1 MGIIKAKNVVH
12 EFFRRDEEG
21 NVESITT
28 ALDHVNLDVKAG
40 QFIAILGHNGSG
52 KSTLAKHINALLT
65 PTEGVIW
72 VDGMDVLD
80 EDNTIPIRK
89 TAGMVFQNPDNQI
102 IASVVEED
110 VGFGPENIGV
120 PTEEI
125 WTRVNQS
132 LEAVDMVKY
141 RKHSPNKLSGGQKQ
155 RVAIAGVVAMEP
167 KCIVF
172 DEPTAMLDP
181 NGRKE
186 VIATAHDLDKKKG
199 VTIILITHYMEEVEI
214 LCDRIII
221 LDRGKII
228 AQGTSDELKA
238 LAKIEEK
245 VTIETKHFKAEFLE
259 KLQAAPNVDK
269 AEYAGHQLVIT
280 YKSGKNNV
288 AKLIEELSAAGITC
302 NKIFS
307 ERPTLNDVFLELTGK
322 ELRD

>member
-1 MGIIKAKNVVH
+1 MEMIQTEKLVYEYEK
-12 EFFRRDEEG
+12 RDEEG
-21 NVESITT
+21 NVIGTSRAIDEVDIE
-28 ALDHVNLDVKAG
+28 AKEG

-52 KSTLAKHINALLT
+52 KSTLAKHLNAILM
-65 PTEGVIW
+65 PTEGSVW
-72 VDGMDVLD
+72 VNGKNTSNPD
-80 EDNTIPIRK
+80 ELWNVRQS
-89 TAGMVFQNPDNQI
+89 AGMVFQNPDNQI
-102 IASVVEED
+102 IGTVVEED
-110 VGFGPENIGV
+110 VGFGPENLGV
-120 PTEEI
+120 PTDEI
-125 WTRVNQS
+125 WQRVEES
-132 LEAVDMVKY
+132 LKAVGMIEY
-141 RKHSPNKLSGGQKQ
+141 RHHSPNKLSGGQKQ

-167 KCIVF
+167 KCIVM

-181 NGRKE
+181 VGRRE
-186 VIATAHDLDKKKG
+186 VLKTVHKLRKQKK
-199 VTIILITHYMEEVEI
+199 VTVILITHYMEEVEI

-245 VTIETKHFKAEFLE
+245 VTIETKHFKPEFLE